1 MKQKFG
7 SNEIINPGSNVF
19 DPAAQIQYL
28 YSRPSFGYENTQI
41 LSNAPE
47 NPPQIYRGHR
57 RKWGRTYINIL
68 HDPRV
73 VRGNT
78 YAAFVIPSSLQM
90 EFLRMKEEE
99 EKRKK
104 LARMPKKVPRCAYI
118 GLRQRRDDKNKK
130 LEENK
135 SKKKR
140 IN

>member
-1 MKQKFG
+1 MKPKFG
-7 SNEIINPGSNVF
+7 SNQIINPGSNVV

-28 YSRPSFGYENTQI
+28 YSRPSFNYENNQI

-104 LARMPKKVPRCAYI
+104 LLKIPKKLPRVALMGKI
-118 GLRQRRDDKNKK
+118 EEMKK
-130 LEENK
+130 FK
-135 SKKKR
+135 KRKKKKDLKVLF
-140 IN
+140 

>member
-41 LSNAPE
+41 LSNQPE

-104 LARMPKKVPRCAYI
+104 LLKIPKK
-118 GLRQRRDDKNKK
+118 L
-130 LEENK
+130 
-135 SKKKR
+135 
-140 IN
+140 

>member
-1 MKQKFG
+1 MKPKFG
-7 SNEIINPGSNVF
+7 SNEILNPGSNVV

-78 YAAFVIPSSLQM
+78 YAAFITSNGIFKN
-90 EFLRMKEEE
+90 ERRR
-99 EKRKK
+99 RKK
-104 LARMPKKVPRCAYI
+104 KKI
-118 GLRQRRDDKNKK
+118 I
-130 LEENK
+130 EN
-135 SKKKR
+135 S
-140 IN
+140 

>member
-1 MKQKFG
+1 MRQKFG
-7 SNEIINPGSNVF
+7 SNEIINPGSNVV
-19 DPAAQIQYL
+19 DPAAQIPYL
-28 YSRPSFGYENTQI
+28 YPRPSFGYENTQV
-41 LSNAPE
+41 LSHAPE

-104 LARMPKKVPRCAYI
+104 LLKIPKKLPRVALMA
-118 GLRQRRDDKNKK
+118 LR
-130 LEENK
+130 
-135 SKKKR
+135 
-140 IN
+140 